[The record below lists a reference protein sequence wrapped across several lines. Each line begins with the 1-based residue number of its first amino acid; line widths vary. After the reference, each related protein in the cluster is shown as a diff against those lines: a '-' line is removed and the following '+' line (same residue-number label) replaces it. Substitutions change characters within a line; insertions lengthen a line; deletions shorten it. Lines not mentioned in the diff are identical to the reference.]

1 MIGMA
6 SPFGFGSAAQVPKRD
21 KLHHALVTD
30 QQGPTTVTPV
40 NRGGAMNGE
49 HYDLVVLGSGSAAR
63 EGAGKAAREHGARV
77 ALIEH
82 WLWGGSCPNVAC
94 RPTKA
99 YVVAAELMHDVR
111 HHAAERGI
119 DLPEPTVRLAQTR
132 KWKDSIRRDQ
142 ESWVQT
148 LKDAGYRV
156 VPGTASFVDARTVR
170 VGDQELSAE
179 RILVATGSRTAVP
192 PIPGMEDIE
201 WIDHVSALELD
212 EVPEALLIVGAGPV
226 GLEFAQIFA
235 RFGARVTIVNTG
247 PQIAARADE
256 EAARELQA
264 ALEEEGIEVV
274 LNRGVDSFARNESGI
289 EATIGDRNVQ
299 VSHVLL
305 ASGRLPN
312 VEELD
317 PERIGLEVGRGGI
330 AVDDRQRTN
339 VEGVWAAGDVA
350 AGPMLTPIAQYQARI
365 AVEDMFG
372 DGARRADYSVLPTAI
387 FTDPELGD
395 VGLTEAEAVELGH
408 DVGVVTHPLPFVTRA
423 QYTGAK
429 HGLYKIVFDRETRRV
444 LGVHV
449 VSRAASDIVGS
460 ITPALK
466 LGVTVDDLA
475 FMHHI
480 YPSYSEGLK
489 AAAEKALEPST
500 SEAKS

>member
-1 MIGMA
+1 
-6 SPFGFGSAAQVPKRD
+6 V
-21 KLHHALVTD
+21 
-30 QQGPTTVTPV
+30 
-40 NRGGAMNGE
+40 E
-49 HYDLVVLGSGSAAR
+49 HYDLIVLGSGSAAR
-63 EGAGKAAREHGARV
+63 DGAGKAAREHGARV

-82 WLWGGSCPNVAC
+82 RLWGGSCPNVAC

-119 DLPEPTVRLAQTR
+119 ELPEPVVRLAQTR
-132 KWKDSIRRDQ
+132 SWKDSIRRDQ
-142 ESWVQT
+142 QSWVQT
-148 LKDAGYRV
+148 LKEAGYGV

-170 VGDQELSAE
+170 VGDQQLSGD

-192 PIPGMEDIE
+192 AIPGIEGIE

-212 EVPEALLIVGAGPV
+212 DVPESLLVVGAGPV

-235 RFGARVTIVNTG
+235 RFGSRVTIVNSG
-247 PQIAARADE
+247 PQIAARADS
-256 EAARELQA
+256 EAAGELQA

-274 LNRGVDSFARNESGI
+274 LNSGIDSLARNGNGNGI
-289 EATIGDRNVQ
+289 AASIGGRTID

-312 VEELD
+312 VEELEPD
-317 PERIGLEVGRGGI
+317 RIGLKVGRGGI
-330 AVDDRQRTN
+330 SVEDGQRTN
-339 VEGVWAAGDVA
+339 VDGVWAAGDVV

-365 AVEDMFG
+365 AVEDMFANG
-372 DGARRADYSVLPTAI
+372 SRRADYSVLPTAI
-387 FTDPELGD
+387 FTDPELGG
-395 VGLTEAEAVELGH
+395 VGMTETEAAEQGH
-408 DVGVVTHPLPFVTRA
+408 EIGVVKHPLPFVTRA

-429 HGLYKIVFDRETRRV
+429 HGLYKIVFDRKTRRV

-460 ITPALK
+460 LAPALK

-475 FMHHI
+475 FMHHV

-489 AAAEKALEPST
+489 AAAEKALVPVV
-500 SEAKS
+500 K

>member
-1 MIGMA
+1 
-6 SPFGFGSAAQVPKRD
+6 V
-21 KLHHALVTD
+21 
-30 QQGPTTVTPV
+30 
-40 NRGGAMNGE
+40 E
-49 HYDLVVLGSGSAAR
+49 HYDLSVLGSGSAAR
-63 EGAGKAAREHGARV
+63 DGAGKAAREHGARV

-82 WLWGGSCPNVAC
+82 RLWGGSCPNVAC

-99 YVVAAELMHDVR
+99 YVVAAELTHDVR
-111 HHAAERGI
+111 NHAAERGI
-119 DLPEPTVRLAQTR
+119 DLPEPVVRLGQTR
-132 KWKDSIRRDQ
+132 SWKDSIRRDQ
-142 ESWVQT
+142 ESWIQT
-148 LKDAGYRV
+148 LNEAGYGV
-156 VPGTASFVDARTVR
+156 VRGTGSFVDARTVA
-170 VGDQELSAE
+170 VGDQRLTGD

-192 PIPGMEDIE
+192 TIPGIDDTE
-201 WIDHVSALELD
+201 WIDHVTALELD
-212 EVPEALLIVGAGPV
+212 DVPESLLIVVAGPV

-235 RFGARVTIVNTG
+235 RFGSRVTIVNSG
-247 PQIAARADE
+247 PQIAARADT
-256 EAARELQA
+256 EAAGELQA

-274 LNRGVDSFARNESGI
+274 LNSGVDSFARNGNGI
-289 EATIGDRNVQ
+289 AASIGGRTID

-312 VEELD
+312 VEELEPD
-317 PERIGLEVGRGGI
+317 RIGLKVGRGGI

-339 VEGVWAAGDVA
+339 VDGVWAAGDVV

-372 DGARRADYSVLPTAI
+372 DGSRRADYSVLPTAI
-387 FTDPELGD
+387 FTDPELGG
-395 VGLTEAEAVELGH
+395 VGMTETEAAEEGH
-408 DVGVVTHPLPFVTRA
+408 EIGVVTHPLPYVTRA

-429 HGLYKIVFDRETRRV
+429 HGLYKIVFDRMTRRV

-460 ITPALK
+460 LTPALK

-489 AAAEKALEPST
+489 AAAEKALVPVG
-500 SEAKS
+500 K

>member
-1 MIGMA
+1 M
-6 SPFGFGSAAQVPKRD
+6 
-21 KLHHALVTD
+21 
-30 QQGPTTVTPV
+30 
-40 NRGGAMNGE
+40 E
-49 HYDLVVLGSGSAAR
+49 HYDLIVLGSGSAAR
-63 EGAGKAAREHGARV
+63 DGAGKAAREHGARV

-82 WLWGGSCPNVAC
+82 RLWGGSCPNVAC

-99 YVVAAELMHDVR
+99 YVVAAELTHDVR

-119 DLPEPTVRLAQTR
+119 DLPEPVVRLGQTR
-132 KWKDSIRRDQ
+132 SWKDSIRRDQ
-142 ESWVQT
+142 ESWIQT
-148 LKDAGYRV
+148 LNEAGYGV
-156 VPGTASFVDARTVR
+156 VRGTGSFVDARTVE
-170 VGDQELSAE
+170 VGDQRLTGD

-192 PIPGMEDIE
+192 TIPGIDDIE
-201 WIDHVSALELD
+201 WIDHVTALELD
-212 EVPEALLIVGAGPV
+212 DVPESLLIVGAGPV

-235 RFGARVTIVNTG
+235 RFGSRVTIVNSG
-247 PQIAARADE
+247 PQIAARADT
-256 EAARELQA
+256 EAAGELQA

-274 LNRGVDSFARNESGI
+274 LNSGVDSFARNGNGI
-289 EATIGDRNVQ
+289 AASIGGRTID

-312 VEELD
+312 VEELEPD
-317 PERIGLEVGRGGI
+317 RIGLRVGRGGI

-339 VEGVWAAGDVA
+339 VDGVWAAGDVV

-372 DGARRADYSVLPTAI
+372 DGSRRADYSVLPTAI
-387 FTDPELGD
+387 FTDPELGG
-395 VGLTEAEAVELGH
+395 VGMTETEAAEEGH
-408 DVGVVTHPLPFVTRA
+408 EIGVVTHPLPYVTRA

-429 HGLYKIVFDRETRRV
+429 HGLYKIVFDRMTRRV

-460 ITPALK
+460 LTPALK

-489 AAAEKALEPST
+489 AAAEKALVPVG
-500 SEAKS
+500 K

>member
-1 MIGMA
+1 
-6 SPFGFGSAAQVPKRD
+6 
-21 KLHHALVTD
+21 
-30 QQGPTTVTPV
+30 
-40 NRGGAMNGE
+40 MNVE
-49 HYDLVVLGSGSAAR
+49 HYDLIVLGSGSAAR
-63 EGAGKAAREHGARV
+63 AGAEKAAQEHGARV

-119 DLPEPTVRLAQTR
+119 DLPEPAVQLAQTR

-142 ESWVQT
+142 QSWVQT
-148 LKDAGYRV
+148 LNNAGYRV
-156 VPGTASFVDARTVR
+156 VPGTASFVDARTVQ
-170 VGDQELSAE
+170 VGDRRLSGD
-179 RILVATGSRTAVP
+179 RILIATGSRTAVP
-192 PIPGMEDIE
+192 PIPGIEDIE
-201 WIDHVSALELD
+201 WIDHVTALELD
-212 EVPEALLIVGAGPV
+212 DVPEGLLIVGAGPV

-235 RFGARVTIVNTG
+235 RFGSRVTIVNTG
-247 PQIAARADE
+247 PQIAAHADV
-256 EAARELQA
+256 EAAGELQA

-274 LNRGVDSFARNESGI
+274 LNSGVDSFARSFKGI
-289 EATIGDRNVQ
+289 AASVGGRTVD

-312 VEELD
+312 VEELEPD
-317 PERIGLEVGRGGI
+317 RIGLEIGHGGI
-330 AVDDRQRTN
+330 TVDDRQRTN
-339 VEGVWAAGDVA
+339 VDGVWAAGDVA

-365 AVEDMFG
+365 AVEDMFANG
-372 DGARRADYSVLPTAI
+372 SSSRRADYSALPTAI
-387 FTDPELGD
+387 FTDPELGS
-395 VGLTEAEAVELGH
+395 VGLTETEAAEQGR
-408 DVGVVTHPLPFVTRA
+408 DVGVVKHPLPSVTRA
-423 QYTGAK
+423 QYIGAK

-489 AAAEKALEPST
+489 AAAEKALIPT

>member
-1 MIGMA
+1 
-6 SPFGFGSAAQVPKRD
+6 V
-21 KLHHALVTD
+21 
-30 QQGPTTVTPV
+30 
-40 NRGGAMNGE
+40 E
-49 HYDLVVLGSGSAAR
+49 HYDLIVLGSGSAAR
-63 EGAGKAAREHGARV
+63 DGAGKAAREHGARV

-82 WLWGGSCPNVAC
+82 GLWGGSCPNVAC

-119 DLPEPTVRLAQTR
+119 DLPEPVVRLGQTR
-132 KWKDSIRRDQ
+132 SWKDSIRRDQ
-142 ESWVQT
+142 ESWIQT
-148 LKDAGYRV
+148 LNEAGYGV
-156 VPGTASFVDARTVR
+156 VRGTGSFVDARTVE
-170 VGDQELSAE
+170 VGDQRLTGD

-192 PIPGMEDIE
+192 TIPGIADIE
-201 WIDHVSALELD
+201 WIDHVTALELD
-212 EVPEALLIVGAGPV
+212 DVPESLLIVGAGPV

-235 RFGARVTIVNTG
+235 RFGSRVTIVNSG
-247 PQIAARADE
+247 PQIAARADT
-256 EAARELQA
+256 EAAGELQA

-274 LNRGVDSFARNESGI
+274 LNSGVDSFARNGNGI
-289 EATIGDRNVQ
+289 AASIGGRTID

-312 VEELD
+312 VEELEPD
-317 PERIGLEVGRGGI
+317 RIGLKVGRGGI

-339 VEGVWAAGDVA
+339 VDGVWAAGDVV

-372 DGARRADYSVLPTAI
+372 DGSRRADYSVLPTAI
-387 FTDPELGD
+387 FTDPELGG
-395 VGLTEAEAVELGH
+395 VGMTETEAAEEGH
-408 DVGVVTHPLPFVTRA
+408 EIGVVTHPLPYVTRA

-429 HGLYKIVFDRETRRV
+429 HGLYKIVFDRMTRRV

-460 ITPALK
+460 LTPALK

-489 AAAEKALEPST
+489 AAAEKALVPVG
-500 SEAKS
+500 K